1 MAQRPLEEYRRKRDF
16 SRTAEPAPGR
26 VSKRRHQTG
35 GAFVIQKH
43 AARALHY
50 DFRLEIGGVLASWAV
65 PKGPSLDP
73 ADKRLAV
80 RTEDHPMEYGGF
92 EGTIPEGEYGGGT
105 VMVWDRGRYIAE
117 GDPVEGLKKG
127 KLSFRME
134 GKRVKGGYTLVQMH
148 GPRSEGGKNWLLIK
162 ERDSEADGY
171 DLTARETTSVKS
183 GRSMDEI
190 ATRSRASWHS
200 NRDKGDA
207 KKSRP
212 RAKRGQALRRGN
224 APLPDFI
231 APELATLVE
240 AAPAGDS
247 WLHETKFDGYRIVAA
262 VTGDRVRLYT
272 RHGKDWTQRFQPVAQ
287 ALQRLDLPPALL
299 DGEVVVLV
307 DAKGHTDFGALQRA
321 MEEGNTDLSY
331 YVFDLLKVG
340 GEDLRALP
348 LIERK
353 KLLKKLLGGAGRGA
367 IRFSEY
373 TRGNG
378 PQAFARACRARFEGI
393 VSKRADSTY
402 RAGERTRDWLKVKC
416 VAEQEFVIGGWSESE
431 RREGF
436 ASLLLGAMK
445 NGKLVYA
452 GRVGAG
458 YDEQDL
464 ARIGKRLRTLEI
476 DKPAF
481 VAVPTAMR
489 RKAHWVKPELVAQVR
504 YTELTRD
511 GIVRHGVFEGLRED
525 KPAREVRMERA
536 VEKPGRATGRARR
549 GDAAAE
555 TVAGVRLTHP
565 DKVLYPKMGITKRD
579 LAEYFAAATPRML
592 PHVKDRPVSL
602 VRCPDGRRKACF
614 FQRHA
619 NEGMPPAIGTV
630 PIREKEGKADYLT
643 IRDAAGLVSCAQ
655 IGALELHIWG
665 VHIDDI
671 ERPDR
676 LVFDLDPAED
686 VPFATVREAA
696 AELKDVLASAGL
708 TAYAMVTGGKG
719 VHLVIPIQRRQ
730 EWPEVSA
737 FTKAFAERIVEL
749 DPEHFVATMAKARRK
764 GKIFIDHFR
773 NTRSASAIAPW
784 STRAKDGAPVA
795 MPVTWAELKR
805 LDRADAFSLADAL
818 QRLKG
823 KDPWEGYFKTRQS
836 LTAKTATALG
846 LKLEL

>member
-1 MAQRPLEEYRRKRDF
+1 MAQRPLEDYRRKRDF

-26 VSKRRHQTG
+26 IAKRRHRNG

-43 AARALHY
+43 AARQLHY

-92 EGTIPEGEYGGGT
+92 EGTSPEGEYGGGT
-105 VMVWDRGRYIAE
+105 VMVWDRGRYVAE
-117 GDPVEGLKKG
+117 DDPADGLRKG
-127 KLSFRME
+127 KLSFRLE

-148 GPRSEGGKNWLLIK
+148 GPRSEAGKNWLLIK
-162 ERDSEADGY
+162 ERDSEADGE
-171 DLTARETTSVKS
+171 DLTARATTSVKS

-200 NRDKGDA
+200 NRSTGQE
-207 KKSRP
+207 KKAPRP
-212 RAKRGQALRRGN
+212 KHAGAKRHAK
-224 APLPDFI
+224 AVLPDFI

-240 AAPAGDS
+240 AVPTGEG
-247 WLHETKFDGYRIVAA
+247 WLHEIKYDGYRIVAA
-262 VTGDRVRLYT
+262 VAGEQVRLYT
-272 RHGKDWTQRFQPVAQ
+272 RSGKDWTQRFH
-287 ALQRLDLPPALL
+287 ALVEPLRELRLPGALL
-299 DGEVVVLV
+299 DGEVAVA
-307 DAKGHTDFGALQRA
+307 DAKGRTDFGALQRA
-321 MEEGNTDLSY
+321 MEEGNTNLSY
-331 YVFDLLKVG
+331 YVFDLLQVG
-340 GEDLRALP
+340 GEHVRELP
-348 LIERK
+348 LLERK
-353 KLLKKLLGGAGRGA
+353 KLLRKVLEGAGRRGA

-373 TRGNG
+373 TQGNG
-378 PQAFARACRARFEGI
+378 QQVFARACRARFEGI
-393 VSKRADSTY
+393 ICKRADSTY

-436 ASLLLGAMK
+436 ASLLLGTMQ

-452 GRVGAG
+452 GRVGTG

-464 ARIGKRLRTLEI
+464 TRIGKRLRALEV

-481 VAVPTAMR
+481 VTVPAAMR

-511 GIVRHGVFEGLRED
+511 GIVRHGVFDGLRED

-536 VEKPGRATGRARR
+536 VEKPSPATGRAGR
-549 GDAAAE
+549 GDAAE
-555 TVAGVRLTHP
+555 TVAGVRLTHA

-579 LAEYFAAATPRML
+579 LAEYFAAAATRML

-619 NEGMPPAIGTV
+619 TDGMPAAIGTV
-630 PIREKEGKADYLT
+630 PIRKKEGKADYLT

-665 VHIDDI
+665 VHADDV

-686 VPFATVREAA
+686 VGFAIVRDAA
-696 AELKDVLASAGL
+696 VQLKDVLASAGL
-708 TAYAMVTGGKG
+708 TAFAMVTGGKG
-719 VHLVIPIQRRQ
+719 VHLVIPIQRRH
-730 EWPEVSA
+730 EWADVSG
-737 FTKAFAERIVEL
+737 FTKAFAERIVAL
-749 DPEHFVATMAKARRK
+749 DPEHFVATMTKARRK

-795 MPVTWAELKR
+795 MPVTWAEFKR
-805 LDRADAFSLADAL
+805 LERTDAFSLADAL
-818 QRLKG
+818 HRVKG
-823 KDPWEGYFKTRQS
+823 KDPWEDYFNTRQS
-836 LTAKTATALG
+836 LTAKTAAALG
-846 LKLEL
+846 LKLKP